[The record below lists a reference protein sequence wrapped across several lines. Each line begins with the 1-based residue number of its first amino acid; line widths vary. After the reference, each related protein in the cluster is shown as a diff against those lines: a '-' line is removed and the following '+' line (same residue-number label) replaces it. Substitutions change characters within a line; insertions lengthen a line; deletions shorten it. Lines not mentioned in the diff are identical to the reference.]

1 MATIYQ
7 ALSAVMQDVQGVG
20 KTQKNNTPGQSY
32 NFRGIDAVTNAV
44 GPALRKHGVIVVPRI
59 IGSEYAEVL
68 AGAKRTPMGSARLV
82 VEFTWYGPE
91 GDSIVSSAAG
101 EAFDSGDKAT
111 SKAHSVAF
119 RTAMIQTLC
128 LPTDEPDTDEHSYQ
142 RSAPP
147 NPAEPTKA
155 DLARIRLRAA
165 IKAAGGDASGV
176 AADFLAEQ
184 GEQLRTSEKWAA
196 IDHLAEDWE
205 AIAESK
211 VKA

>member
-7 ALSAVMQDVQGVG
+7 ALSAVMNDVQGVG
-20 KTQKNNTPGQSY
+20 KNQKNNTPGQSY

-128 LPTDEPDTDEHSYQ
+128 YQ